1 MSSNQ
6 QIHQIQMLREMK
18 MAVAEG
24 VFTQEEYDTAKNLFL
39 RGIKDRLQAPK
50 PADVEVSTVEVST
63 EVVVQPE
70 THRGSKFYLIVKP
83 EQAGKT
89 REVLQRMVGSY
100 RTNHTISIIFC
111 DNSLLQV
118 SQTKERA
125 GDMEGLGKICE
136 LSSSPGATSKNERDL
151 FYLFDENEEGYTTIT
166 CCANSTQIKGN
177 IDKFLKKMDEKR
189 KHVKFEIYFDEAS
202 KVAVSSNT
210 STKIQEWERLSNVE
224 KIYFIDATP
233 ESKEGGLLSV
243 YADVTPLNLCYPKG
257 KLSPDYVG
265 VDDFDHIVFEPMSG
279 ENCVGYAK
287 RILDANPLKVG
298 DYAFIPAGFKR
309 KSHYAMRDML
319 IKHEALV
326 VVLNGELKGLSIKH
340 EVGGITHELKFD
352 EKKIQTSSINDI
364 IDEHAW
370 SIAKKLNKPLV
381 ITGGMVPGR
390 GLSFQKPGMLFTR
403 GIFGPNIATN
413 AKDRSQKYGRLK
425 GNIRSME
432 GYTPCKVHSSKKFHD
447 ECVLQ
452 ENFGRWLQQEAFK
465 GEEGC
470 ETKMNQDTAHQELER
485 MQVEMGMKNPDRGDP
500 TIMKFEGEEGFSQ
513 GKAWFTQNLKKIF
526 KGHGPRSRPK
536 VNGMYH
542 TSIRTMGKR
551 AYSVEEL
558 NGNKGC
564 GLGAKEKWR
573 FHPCYSDI
581 NDPTTLQW
589 WLIYYPVKPVV

>member
-1 MSSNQ
+1 MSSIKQTLENL
-6 QIHQIQMLREMK
+6 QILRELK
-18 MAVAEG
+18 NAVNEG
-24 VFTQEEYDTAKNLFL
+24 LLTQEEFDETKKVILK
-39 RGIKDRLQAPK
+39 GIKDRR
-50 PADVEVSTVEVST
+50 PASNVTPAEVST
-63 EVVVQPE
+63 ELVVQSK
-70 THRGSKFYLIVKP
+70 TQNGSKFYLIVKP

-89 REVLQRMVGSY
+89 MEVLQRMVGSY
-100 RTNHTISIIFC
+100 RTSHTISIIFC

-125 GDMEGLGKICE
+125 ENMEGLGKICE
-136 LSSSPGATSKNERDL
+136 ISSSPGQHARNSNDL
-151 FYLFDENEEGYTTIT
+151 YCLLEENEEGYTTIT
-166 CCANSTQIKGN
+166 CCANSTQIQGN
-177 IDKFLKKMDEKR
+177 IDKFLKMMDRKR

-202 KVAVSSNT
+202 KVAVSDKT
-210 STKIQEWERLSNVE
+210 STKIREWERLPNVE

-257 KLSPDYVG
+257 KLSPNYVG
-265 VDDFDHIVFEPMSG
+265 VADFDHVEFEPMSG

-287 RILDANPLKVG
+287 RILDANPLKAG
-298 DYAFIPAGFKR
+298 DYAFIPAGFKI
-309 KSHYAMRDML
+309 KSHSAMRDML
-319 IKHEALV
+319 IEQGALV
-326 VVLNGELKGLSIKH
+326 VTLNGEFKGLSIKH
-340 EVGGITHELKFD
+340 EVDGETHSIEFN
-352 EKKIQTSSINDI
+352 KKQTQTSSINDI
-364 IDEHAW
+364 IDKRAW

-390 GLSFQKPGMLFTR
+390 GLSFQKPGMMFTR

-425 GNIRSME
+425 GNIRGWL

-465 GEEGC
+465 GEEGI

-500 TIMKFEGEEGFSQ
+500 TIVKFEGEEGQEQ
-513 GKAWFTQNLKKIF
+513 GKAWFTENLLSIV
-526 KGHGPRSRPK
+526 GGRGPNLREK
-536 VNGMYH
+536 VKGMYH
-542 TSIRTMGKR
+542 TSIRTLGNR

-558 NGNKGC
+558 DGNKGC

-573 FHPCYSDI
+573 FHPCYGDI

-589 WLIYYPVKPVV
+589 WFIYYPVEPVV

>member
-1 MSSNQ
+1 MSATQQTIREKLQELKSFLDDDLINQ
-6 QIHQIQMLREMK
+6 VDYEDGKKKILADHYGSQ
-18 MAVAEG
+18 
-24 VFTQEEYDTAKNLFL
+24 TTT
-39 RGIKDRLQAPK
+39 
-50 PADVEVSTVEVST
+50 PAEVST
-63 EVVVQPE
+63 EVVVQSKIQN
-70 THRGSKFYLIVKP
+70 GSKFYLIVKP

-89 REVLQRMVGSY
+89 MEVLQRMVGSY
-100 RTNHTISIIFC
+100 RTSHTISIIFC

-125 GDMEGLGKICE
+125 ENMEGLGKICE
-136 LSSSPGATSKNERDL
+136 ISSSPGQHARNSNDL
-151 FYLFDENEEGYTTIT
+151 YCLLEENEEEYTTIT
-166 CCANSTQIKGN
+166 CCANSTQIQGN
-177 IDKFLKKMDEKR
+177 IDKFLKTMVRKR
-189 KHVKFEIYFDEAS
+189 NHVKFEIYFDEAS
-202 KVAVSSNT
+202 KVAVSDKT
-210 STKIQEWERLSNVE
+210 STKIREWERLSNVE

-265 VDDFDHIVFEPMSG
+265 VADFDRVEFEPMSG

-287 RILDANPLKVG
+287 RILDANPLKAD

-319 IKHEALV
+319 IEQDALV

-340 EVGGITHELKFD
+340 EVGGITHEIAFD
-352 EKKIQTSSINDI
+352 QKQTQTSSINDI
-364 IDEHAW
+364 IDKYAW

-390 GLSFQKPGMLFTR
+390 GLSFQKPGMMFTR
-403 GIFGPNIATN
+403 GIFGPSIATN

-425 GNIRSME
+425 GNIRGWP
-432 GYTPCKVHSSKKFHD
+432 GYRPCKVHSSKKFHD

-465 GEEGC
+465 GEEGS

-485 MQVEMGMKNPDRGDP
+485 MQVEMGMKKPDRGDP
-500 TIMKFEGEEGFSQ
+500 TIVKFEGEEGFSQ
-513 GKAWFTQNLKKIF
+513 GKAWFTENLKSIF
-526 KGHGPRSRPK
+526 GGHGPRIRPK
-536 VNGMYH
+536 VKGMYH
-542 TSIRTMGKR
+542 TSIRTMGNR

-558 NGNKGC
+558 EANKGW
-564 GLGAKEKWR
+564 GLGSNEKYR
-573 FHPCYSDI
+573 FQPCYRDI

-589 WLIYYPVKPVV
+589 WFIYYPVEPVV